1 MDDNNSINKSIDDI
15 IDYFNCLDENYDF
28 EFLMGILKKSNRLNE
43 LIRYISN
50 NDITNFKT
58 IYIREYGE
66 KFQITVNYSDEEM
79 EKKSITGIQ
88 SLIQKCIFLKA

>member
-1 MDDNNSINKSIDDI
+1 MKEILLFLENNIHMDDNNSINKSIDDI

-50 NDITNFKT
+50 MNTTKENKERLI
-58 IYIREYGE
+58 
-66 KFQITVNYSDEEM
+66 DELAAN
-79 EKKSITGIQ
+79 KQ
-88 SLIQKCIFLKA
+88 